1 VLDDLDLSPDPT
13 PVFTRPITTPAHQT
27 EEKLQQMGIEPVTVV
42 ADFLSHVR
50 DITVESIARTYG
62 PDWIRNAEIEWV
74 LTVPAIWTDT
84 ATDLMV
90 QAATKARFGRHRY
103 DFNLVSEPEAAAA
116 YTLKA
121 IQPNDLNVGSFLVLR
136 RKERF

>member
-1 VLDDLDLSPDPT
+1 
-13 PVFTRPITTPAHQT
+13 
-27 EEKLQQMGIEPVTVV
+27 VTVV

-50 DITVESIARTYG
+50 DTTVESIARTYG

-74 LTVPAIWTDT
+74 LTVPAIWTD
-84 ATDLMV
+84 AAKDLMV
-90 QAATKARFGRHRY
+90 QAATKARFGRHRH

-121 IQPNDLNVGSFLVLR
+121 IQPNDLNVGSFLVSR
-136 RKERF
+136 GKERF